1 MKEFK
6 NNILEVYNK
15 FHEETFDTIFR
26 PGNIVEYNPLTFKDD
41 KPFVP
46 IFIFRINFKYTECDD
61 STYGLRNKFIFDVE
75 HMADFLDINE
85 GCVARN
91 KFKIVHN
98 LNDDGSGT
106 CDYDYWQK
114 ITINRL
120 VFRRKDEK
128 YKRIFTITEA
138 DIVNWMI
145 QDEQE
150 RDVQIK
156 SNIVIDPE
164 LMNMYWDPV
173 THEIKD
179 EGVHIL
185 PSVWIQEYELI
196 KN

>member
-1 MKEFK
+1 MLDLPLFV
-6 NNILEVYNK
+6 L
-15 FHEETFDTIFR
+15 TIFVIPWYVGAYFSMKWNSPSSHSR
-26 PGNIVEYNPLTFKDD
+26 TG
-41 KPFVP
+41 
-46 IFIFRINFKYTECDD
+46 
-61 STYGLRNKFIFDVE
+61 
-75 HMADFLDINE
+75 
-85 GCVARN
+85 N